1 MGRRRKKGD
10 PVNGWIIID
19 KPIGVTSTQMVGK
32 TRWAFNA
39 QKAGHAGTLD
49 PLASGIL
56 PIALGEATKT
66 VPYLVD
72 DEKVYRFTVKW
83 GEATETDDREGD
95 VTDHSDHVP
104 TDADILVGIEG
115 FLGVT
120 DQVPPIYSAVKV
132 DGERAYNLA
141 RAGKNP
147 KLAPKEI
154 WIGSFEHL
162 GTPDPGHSEF
172 RVLCGKGTYIR
183 ALARDLALKLGTFA
197 HVTAL
202 RREKVGPFDESAA
215 ISLDLLE
222 SLRDSARALEHL
234 HPVLTALDDIPALA
248 ITREEA
254 NDLKQGRQILAVP
267 TAITAPDGTPLHEL
281 PDQDEPIAA
290 TCMSGSDNILIA
302 IGKLEGGNFRPVR
315 VFNLQV

>member
-19 KPIGVTSTQMVGK
+19 KPVGVTSTQMVGK
-32 TRWAFNA
+32 TRWALNA

-72 DEKVYRFTVKW
+72 DEKVYRFSVKW
-83 GEATETDDREGD
+83 GEATATDDREGD
-95 VTDHSDHVP
+95 VTDRSDHIP
-104 TDADILVGIEG
+104 SDADILEGISG

-132 DGERAYNLA
+132 AGERAYKLA
-141 RAGKNP
+141 RAGENP
-147 KLAPKEI
+147 KLAAKEI

-162 GTPDPGHSEF
+162 GTPAPGHSEF
-172 RVLCGKGTYIR
+172 RVLCGKGTYVR
-183 ALARDLALKLGTFA
+183 SLARDLALNLGTFA

-202 RREKVGPFDESAA
+202 RREKVGPFDESHA
-215 ISLDLLE
+215 ISLDILE
-222 SLRDSARALEHL
+222 SLRHSARASEHL
-234 HPVLTALDDIPALA
+234 LPVLTALDDIPALA
-248 ITREEA
+248 ITQEEA
-254 NDLKQGRQILAVP
+254 QLLKQGQQIFCDP
-267 TAITAPDGTPLHEL
+267 TAITAPDGTSLHEL
-281 PDQDEPIAA
+281 PTQDEPIAA
-290 TCMSGSDNILIA
+290 TCQQASTVELIA
-302 IGKLEGGNFRPVR
+302 IGKLEAGHFRPVR
-315 VFNLQV
+315 VFNL